1 MESYFNDLARVV
13 DSALVAG
20 ERHATWFSAED
31 SDFVRMNRGKVR
43 QPGTVSQRFIDIR
56 LIRGARHASHSLSLS
71 GDLQLDARAIGAAVA
86 GLRDVLPQ
94 LADDPHLLLPTTVAA
109 SRTIRGAALPPTEA
123 IVAKM

>member
-1 MESYFNDLARVV
+1 MSAAGEARAPDVESYFNDLARAV
-13 DSALVAG
+13 DNALVAG

-71 GDLQLDARAIGAAVA
+71 GDLHADSRAIGAAVA
-86 GLRDVLPQ
+86 GLIYRSS
-94 LADDPHLLLPTTVAA
+94 LA
-109 SRTIRGAALPPTEA
+109 EA
-123 IVAKM
+123 T